1 MTRMNRR
8 AVVGLACAALT
19 CGALARAPATS
30 RPVFRHAQDGP
41 EPRRRAARAAPAFY
55 VTRAASTLV
64 DYGLAAPA
72 PTGTEAAAFQQV
84 PTPGVRV
91 LPNVARATNLPWVDS
106 NGWRFQRGIQKANYA
121 KLPAGSASLAAAEAF
136 TFNVDA
142 ILNPDPADIEELGK
156 MLRFLKALDQPRLPV
171 LANIGVVDDRSPPMS
186 EVLNMLTRRNLLYRI
201 VSAPD
206 RRLDLTVQLGTQD
219 FPTEAAANPSEFAA
233 RVRAKLGDDRRLV
246 RLYGTSTVIAHLTGD
261 GKRAQLYLLG
271 YGGNRRLQSAGQQ
284 AVRVRLLGRY
294 QPAGVSAYGA
304 AQAGDAALTDLR
316 NPGNTTEFWVPDF
329 NICAIVDLDALK

>member
-1 MTRMNRR
+1 MTGLNSRTLLA
-8 AVVGLACAALT
+8 AVT
-19 CGALARAPATS
+19 CGALAAPAAS
-30 RPVFRHAQDGP
+30 LLARHGRSYAG
-41 EPRRRAARAAPAFY
+41 AFY
-55 VTRAASTLV
+55 VTSAASSLV
-64 DYGLAAPA
+64 DQGLAAPA

-84 PTPGVRV
+84 PNPGVRV

-142 ILNPDPADIEELGK
+142 ILNPDPGDVEELGK
-156 MLRFLKALDQPRLPV
+156 MLRFLKTLDRPRLPL
-171 LANIGVVDDRSPPMS
+171 LANIGVVDDHSPPMS
-186 EVLNMLTRRNLLYRI
+186 EVLNMLTRRNLLYRV

-206 RRLDLTVQLGTQD
+206 RTLDLTVQLGTQD

-233 RVRAKLGDDRRLV
+233 RVRSKLGDDKRLV

-261 GKRAQLYLLG
+261 GKHARLYLLG

-284 AVRVRLLGRY
+284 AVRVRVLGRY
-294 QPAGVSAYGA
+294 QPARLAAYGA
-304 AQAGDAALTDLR
+304 SQGATLTDLR